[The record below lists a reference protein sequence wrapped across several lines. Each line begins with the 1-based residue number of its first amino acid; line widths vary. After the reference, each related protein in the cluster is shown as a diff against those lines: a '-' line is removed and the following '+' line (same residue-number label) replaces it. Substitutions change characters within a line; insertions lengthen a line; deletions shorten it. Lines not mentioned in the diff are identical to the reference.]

1 MKTKIKTNGRYFTTL
16 REKQNL
22 TIKELSQKTG
32 ISKTTLSN
40 IENNKVIP
48 RMRTL
53 LKLVKFYKISLK
65 ELFEN
70 YQTFSPIFLT
80 NLLFLGLK
88 QEIVG

>member
-22 TIKELSQKTG
+22 TIKELSLKTD

-40 IENNKVIP
+40 IENNKVVP
-48 RMRTL
+48 RLGTL
-53 LKLVKFYKISLK
+53 LKLVKFYNITLE

-70 YQTFSPIFLT
+70 Y
-80 NLLFLGLK
+80 
-88 QEIVG
+88 